1 AEVDRR
7 SPPPRRRMPLRAR
20 ADPATPPHPVGRRL
34 RHRRRAAPQARSGGL
49 RMSVAEEPPA
59 PDDKLRLLP
68 WTTPEGKPCYLST
81 DSDGS
86 RLSLLADDMEAAQ
99 LDSGEQVL
107 VGARAVLADAKAGE
121 RAVRFALTRAVE
133 SLADVL
139 RVALSRGHRIPARED
154 GGSLTRASGR

>member
-1 AEVDRR
+1 MKSSVTLRAPGPACRTES
-7 SPPPRRRMPLRAR
+7 SPPHRGELWPQRRR
-20 ADPATPPHPVGRRL
+20 
-34 RHRRRAAPQARSGGL
+34 
-49 RMSVAEEPPA
+49 
-59 PDDKLRLLP
+59 
-68 WTTPEGKPCYLST
+68 
-81 DSDGS
+81 

-133 SLADVL
+133 SLADAL
-139 RVALSRGHRIPARED
+139 RVAVSRGHRIPERED